1 MIWSTVY
8 VKCDNCKKSFGM
20 DMGALVHS
28 YWSGVVNRSEALERN
43 WLNQTAVSI
52 SDLVDDYLKRPGCH
66 WKLRVNISPEPEKF
80 SDLRDYCNPFCI
92 SQAKRKRAISGE
104 PKPLTA
110 AEITQSEVAEAIAE
124 ERISQTEFM
133 EAQLAGK
140 ISYEAAWLKRNFPL
154 DQPLPAGVRTR
165 IALTREGRDALE
177 ARDQAIEKQRQLE
190 EIEERRRNAFYA
202 LAPYGPG
209 EEVPKVVREDLY
221 CTAEGRAALIKHD
234 EQMQVLRATRDAL
247 RGPNWRSVLTWF
259 GGRR

>member
-20 DMGALVHS
+20 DVGALVHS
-28 YWSGVVNRSEALERN
+28 YWSGVVNRDEALERN

-80 SDLRDYCNPFCI
+80 SDLRDYCNPLCV
-92 SQAKRKRAISGE
+92 SQGKRKRAISGDE
-104 PKPLTA
+104 KPLTA
-110 AEITQSEVAEAIAE
+110 PPSGSSAGEIAANHDFQEAH
-124 ERISQTEFM
+124 RV
-133 EAQLAGK
+133 
-140 ISYEAAWLKRNFPL
+140 SYEAAWLKRNYPI

-165 IALTREGRDALE
+165 IALTKEGRDALE

-209 EEVPKVVREDLY
+209 EEVPKVLRDAPLFH
-221 CTAEGRAALIKHD
+221 TAEGRAALIKHD
-234 EQMQVLRATRDAL
+234 EEMQVLRATREAI
-247 RGPNWRSVLTWF
+247 RGPNWRTLLKWAGF
-259 GGRR
+259 QR